1 MLELSVDWP
10 FLHAVP
16 TGKFPGRQQFSLG
29 FIFVGQHFNLV
40 LETMLGYIGNEANVR
55 AEAACCFQSR
65 CLAQPSVIGAE
76 YVNIS
81 KSLNTFV
88 E

>member
-40 LETMLGYIGNEANVR
+40 LEAMLGYIGNEANVEPR
-55 AEAACCFQSR
+55 QRVVSSHVA
-65 CLAQPSVIGAE
+65 
-76 YVNIS
+76 
-81 KSLNTFV
+81 
-88 E
+88 